1 MKGYEPNLFFY
12 QMKRLMI
19 CYFFYLKNSI
29 KDPDCQ
35 RILKDDFLK
44 NLCTRSNI
52 LLKTFPDSELTASQL
67 RKKYDVKNIYNFS
80 DVHSKDE
87 EFRTN
92 GIICEQSNDHNFFS
106 SKQEEWTIV
115 DYQWFHKTS
124 IPKGDDQ
131 SSK

>member
-1 MKGYEPNLFFY
+1 M
-12 QMKRLMI
+12 
-19 CYFFYLKNSI
+19 FYLKNSI
-29 KDPDCQ
+29 KDPDYQ

-44 NLCTRSNI
+44 NLYTRSNNF
-52 LLKTFPDSELTASQL
+52 LKTFPDSEFTASQL
-67 RKKYDVKNIYNFS
+67 RIKYDVKNIHKVS

-92 GIICEQSNDHNFFS
+92 GIICEQSKDHNFFS

-115 DYQWFHKTS
+115 DYQWSHKTS